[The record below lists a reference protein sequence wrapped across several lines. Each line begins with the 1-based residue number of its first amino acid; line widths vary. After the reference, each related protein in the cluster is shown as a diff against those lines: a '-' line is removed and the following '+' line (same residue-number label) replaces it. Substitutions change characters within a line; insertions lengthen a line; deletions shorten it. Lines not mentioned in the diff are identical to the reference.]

1 VRHPEAG
8 PVDAEAGPVDAE
20 AGPVDEPRAGA
31 EEDAMSR
38 SPLARTPARA
48 GVIRVLIADDHPVVR
63 QGLRT
68 FLGIQDDIEVVGEAG
83 DGATVVS
90 LAESLRPDI
99 VLLDLKMPGAD
110 GLAALGELRARG
122 VAARVLVLTSVT
134 DRGTV
139 LPAVQA
145 GAAGY
150 LYKDVD
156 PQALVQAIRAV
167 HDGHVLFAPDAAE
180 AVLRDGAAGPRQDRD
195 GPGDPRGGPGDR
207 GAATLTEREREVLV
221 QIARGRSNREIARAL
236 VVSEKTVKT
245 HVSNLLMKLGVQDRT
260 QAALY
265 AVRHGL
271 AGE

>member
-1 VRHPEAG
+1 MRHADPSTAG
-8 PVDAEAGPVDAE
+8 ERRGGAG
-20 AGPVDEPRAGA
+20 
-31 EEDAMSR
+31 R
-38 SPLARTPARA
+38 SA
-48 GVIRVLIADDHPVVR
+48 VIRVLIADDHPVVR

-68 FLGIQDDIEVVGEAG
+68 FLGIQDDIEVVGEAE
-83 DGATVVS
+83 DGVSAVS

-99 VLLDLKMPGAD
+99 VLMDLKMPGAD
-110 GLAALGELRARG
+110 GLTALSELRARG
-122 VAARVLVLTSVT
+122 VRARVLVLTSVT
-134 DRGTV
+134 ERGHV

-180 AVLRDGAAGPRQDRD
+180 AMLRDGRAGA
-195 GPGDPRGGPGDR
+195 GEDR
-207 GAATLTEREREVLV
+207 GPAERAVLTEREREVLV

-260 QAALY
+260 QAALF

>member
-1 VRHPEAG
+1 
-8 PVDAEAGPVDAE
+8 
-20 AGPVDEPRAGA
+20 
-31 EEDAMSR
+31 M
-38 SPLARTPARA
+38 
-48 GVIRVLIADDHPVVR
+48 IKVLIADDHPVVR

-68 FLGIQDDIEVVGEAG
+68 FLGIQEDIEVVGEAE
-83 DGATVVS
+83 DGVSAVS
-90 LAESLRPDI
+90 LAESLEPDI
-99 VLLDLKMPGAD
+99 VLMDLKMPGAD
-110 GLAALGELRARG
+110 GLAALTELRARG

-134 DRGTV
+134 ERGHV

-180 AVLRDGAAGPRQDRD
+180 AMVRVDSAAGD
-195 GPGDPRGGPGDR
+195 DR
-207 GAATLTEREREVLV
+207 GLAALTEREREVLV
-221 QIARGRSNREIARAL
+221 QIALGRSNREIGRAL

-271 AGE
+271 AGD